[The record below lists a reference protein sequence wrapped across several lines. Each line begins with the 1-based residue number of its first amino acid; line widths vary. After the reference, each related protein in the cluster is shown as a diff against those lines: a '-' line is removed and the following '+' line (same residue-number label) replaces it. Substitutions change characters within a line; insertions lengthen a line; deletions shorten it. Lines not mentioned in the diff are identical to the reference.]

1 MALTRVLGCNGP
13 QGGHRQMKQTMN
25 ATPSGR
31 VDQEALV
38 PVQRAWNA
46 WRVAH
51 ARLRDLEDVHWFQPP
66 GAPRLLLHAY
76 LSAAS
81 IVTGSLVDASEAS
94 HLPERLLV
102 CVIKCHTTP
111 ATYSTLATRADSS
124 PLKRV

>member
-1 MALTRVLGCNGP
+1 
-13 QGGHRQMKQTMN
+13 MKQSMN
-25 ATPSGR
+25 ATLPRS

-38 PVQRAWNA
+38 PVQQAWNG
-46 WRVAH
+46 WRIAH
-51 ARLRDLEDVHWFQPP
+51 ARLRDLEDIHWFQPP

-81 IVTGSLVDASEAS
+81 IVAGSLVDAGEAAQ
-94 HLPERLLV
+94 LPERLLV